1 MDIVNEEFRNLK
13 QKKLIL
19 NILSEILLVIGGI
32 LFFRQNNT
40 FITQT
45 IGIFIF
51 VFGIGI
57 WIMAV
62 VFRNT
67 KKYRKLEK
75 DESEPENIKEII
87 SDFGLGMTFS
97 GLIFIFVSFF
107 GGLLLFYALSHSWIK
122 VIFYVLAYELVTD
135 LHSYNKLKS
144 I

>member
-75 DESEPENIKEII
+75 DESEPENLKEII
-87 SDFGLGMTFS
+87 SYFGLGMTFA
-97 GLIFIFVSFF
+97 GLIFIFVHT
-107 GGLLLFYALSHSWIK
+107 Y
-122 VIFYVLAYELVTD
+122 
-135 LHSYNKLKS
+135 
-144 I
+144 